1 MNLWAVCCACAC
13 VEPCSE
19 MDANSV
25 FTDNPDYNPASNTY
39 DIRTSVYPS
48 TLLSNFAPNAFVFDG
63 VACASLEGFLQS
75 LKVQDCERQ
84 SEICAMVGGR
94 AMRAGR
100 RHDWKTA
107 QTLYWRGKPYPRLS
121 PGYQQLLRS
130 AFRACYNQNPD
141 YRAALA
147 VTADMKLDH
156 SIGKNDPLQTV
167 LTIAEFTGILTWLRD
182 EGV

>member
-1 MNLWAVCCACAC
+1 M
-13 VEPCSE
+13 
-19 MDANSV
+19 NSV
-25 FTDNPDYNPASNTY
+25 FTDNPDYTPTTNTY

-84 SEICAMVGGR
+84 TEICALVGGR

-100 RHDWKTA
+100 RYDWKTA

-121 PGYQQLLRS
+121 PDYQQLLRA
-130 AFRACYNQNPD
+130 AFCACYNQNPD

-147 VTADMKLDH
+147 ATTGMKLDH
-156 SIGKNDPLQTV
+156 SIGKNDPTQTV

-182 EGV
+182 GRGTVNE